1 MLLLI
6 KKSFPWYRDA
16 YKQGD
21 KREVDEKTARQFIA
35 AGLASPTKADPPPK
49 AKPAVVRP
57 TAPAA
62 DAPTPAAEPKPA
74 GEAEKPAAD
83 AENKEDDKDKAGVR
97 SKSPGQ
103 TTPYKRRDLTPAK

>member
-35 AGLASPTKADPPPK
+35 AGLAAPTKADPPK
-49 AKPAVVRP
+49 TKPAVVRQ
-57 TAPAA
+57 TAQAA
-62 DAPTPAAEPKPA
+62 DVTAAAAEPKPA
-74 GEAEKPAAD
+74 GETEKPATD
-83 AENKEDDKDKAGVR
+83 AENEEDKDKSGAR
-97 SKSPGQ
+97 PKPGS
-103 TTPYKRRDLTPAK
+103 TTPYKRRDMTPAK

>member
-16 YKQGD
+16 YRQGD

-35 AGLASPTKADPPPK
+35 AGLAAPTKADPPK
-49 AKPAVVRP
+49 TKPAVMRQ

-62 DAPTPAAEPKPA
+62 DGTAAAAEPKPA

-83 AENKEDDKDKAGVR
+83 AENKEDKAGV
-97 SKSPGQ
+97 KAKPGS